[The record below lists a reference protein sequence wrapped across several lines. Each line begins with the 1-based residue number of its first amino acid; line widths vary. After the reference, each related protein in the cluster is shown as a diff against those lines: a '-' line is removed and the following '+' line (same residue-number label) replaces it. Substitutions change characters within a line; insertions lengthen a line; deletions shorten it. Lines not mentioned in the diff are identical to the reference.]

1 MDSFAYYISALRK
14 DFLDYC
20 TKRLSEFD
28 VTYGQLFVLIYI
40 SKRDRC
46 TPKEITENMGLD
58 AGYLN
63 RMLGKFIEKK
73 FILYEKSEIDK
84 RVNIISLTE
93 DGKKIVEVSRQCF
106 IEWDQKV
113 LAKLE
118 EDKKQD
124 LLKLMKQIVLQL
136 DVNGGRKYE

>member
-113 LAKLE
+113 LAILE

>member
-93 DGKKIVEVSRQCF
+93 DGKKIVQVSRQCF
-106 IEWDQKV
+106 VEWDQKV
-113 LAKLE
+113 LAELE